1 MQDSSARY
9 RMVGIDHSQTAL
21 QVDWADGHRS
31 HFPSIWLLQA
41 CRCCR
46 CGSSESAVRHIK
58 LTDQPARPKILGA
71 EATDGE
77 LVVDWGKNHRSRFDT
92 QWLRAHCLS
101 PAERS
106 RRHPAPQP
114 WGSEL
119 VEHLPYMTYDE
130 VAGDPDR
137 HLAFLENLRDLG
149 FVILRHVP
157 AARERTAEIAAL
169 VGTLRLTNYGIYE
182 LEAKPNPEIVGD
194 MALAI
199 EPHTDEPYR
208 IDPPAITLFH
218 VLKQSTS
225 GGESILVD
233 GFNLVSILQKR
244 DPRAFEILST
254 TPARFHRVLR
264 EGRAFETQAPII
276 SRDRQGAVIGVR
288 LLDRGM
294 APVDVE
300 PEQVEP
306 FYDALRSFLQLVYG
320 REGRITVKLEAR
332 EMLVF
337 NNQRI
342 MHGRTAFDPNGSQRH
357 VRSCH
362 VDLDEFYSRL
372 RMAYRAQVREEAWM
386 CLGPGARG

>member
-1 MQDSSARY
+1 MHANPKRY
-9 RMVGIDHSQTAL
+9 QILATDHGQTAL

-41 CRCCR
+41 CSCPA
-46 CGSSESAVRHIK
+46 CGSSESAVRHVK
-58 LTDQPARPKILGA
+58 LTDQPARPRILSA
-71 EATDGE
+71 EARDGE
-77 LVVDWGKNHRSRFDT
+77 LVVEWSGDHQSQFDA

-101 PAERS
+101 GAERS
-106 RRHPAPQP
+106 RRQPSPRP

-119 VEHLPYMTYDE
+119 EQNLPSMAYGE
-130 VAGDPDR
+130 VAEVPDR

-149 FVILRHVP
+149 FVILRDVP
-157 AARERTAEIAAL
+157 AARERTQEVAAL

-182 LEAKPNPEIVGD
+182 LEAKPNPQIVGD

-218 VLKQSTS
+218 VLKQSAS

-244 DPRAFEILST
+244 DPEAFEILST

-276 SRDRQGAVIGVR
+276 SRDRQGEVIGLR

-320 REGRITVKLEAR
+320 QEGRITVKLEAG

-342 MHGRTAFDPNGSQRH
+342 MHGRTAFDPSGSRRH

-372 RMAYRAQVREEAWM
+372 RIAYRERGREEAWM
-386 CLGPGARG
+386 RLGAGARG